1 MVISAVVA
9 GIFGAI
15 VGSPTLRVR
24 GDYLAIV
31 TLAFGEIFVRTAQN
45 NIGGLTGGSNAI
57 PGIPP
62 VEAVRHRVQRLGH
75 RSAALAAAARASC
88 TTC

>member
-1 MVISAVVA
+1 MVICAVVA
-9 GIFGAI
+9 GCFGAI

-31 TLAFGEIFVRTAQN
+31 TLAFGEIFTRVAQN
-45 NIGGLTGGSNAI
+45 NIGGLTGGANAI
-57 PGIPP
+57 PNIPQ
-62 VEAVRHRVQRLGH
+62 VELFGTASTS
-75 RSAALAAAARASC
+75 RSSSARSGCRQASS